1 MPGVCISQKR
11 VLVSYKLELQRLW
24 AFLSVLGSLEEQQV
38 LLHSEPSSAPSPSQF
53 NTSENSISKLT
64 SLLAL
69 LWHPALHLHY
79 IKLLRCQDPFSGN
92 WAWTLP
98 GFDRRSTTCRANEDA
113 MWARRTT
120 DVTWQEHFFINCLTG
135 IHVRTQALR
144 TMEPDFWVSS

>member
-11 VLVSYKLELQRLW
+11 VLVSYKLELQRLG

-38 LLHSEPSSAPSPSQF
+38 LLNSEPSSDPSPSQF

-64 SLLAL
+64 LLLAL

-92 WAWTLP
+92 
-98 GFDRRSTTCRANEDA
+98 
-113 MWARRTT
+113 
-120 DVTWQEHFFINCLTG
+120 
-135 IHVRTQALR
+135 
-144 TMEPDFWVSS
+144 